1 MKESRFVLASLG
13 AALALGIAIA
23 ASGNA
28 ALLRASDTIGLVGT
42 LWVDAIRMTVLP
54 LVVSVIVTGVASA
67 SDIRAIGRLG
77 ARTIGA
83 FILMLAALAVV
94 AIPLTIAVFG
104 LLGERGASA
113 LPLPAGAA
121 EAARLLDANPQPSTA
136 DWLLSLVP
144 PNPLAAATQGALLPV
159 VVFAI
164 LFALAAAGTAPPARA
179 TLVGFFQA
187 VGDVMLTLVRWVI
200 RMAPLGVFAL
210 MLPLAAHAGAGLAG
224 AIGFYI
230 AAYSA
235 LSVVATLLVYPL
247 VAVLGG
253 IPVRRFARAA
263 LPAQIFAFTS
273 SSSVASLPVL
283 FESAERGLGLP
294 KRVTGFV
301 LPLAVSTFHFAA
313 PVTWTAG
320 AVFVAWFYG
329 VPLDARGI
337 AIVSLASVFLTS
349 AAPGVPRGAFLMLA
363 PLFSALGLPLEGI
376 GILIAL
382 DAIPDTFAT
391 ALNVTGDLAAAAIV
405 AGRETAGATARSPEV
420 LKDGVT

>member
-1 MKESRFVLASLG
+1 
-13 AALALGIAIA
+13 
-23 ASGNA
+23 
-28 ALLRASDTIGLVGT
+28 
-42 LWVDAIRMTVLP
+42 
-54 LVVSVIVTGVASA
+54 
-67 SDIRAIGRLG
+67 
-77 ARTIGA
+77 
-83 FILMLAALAVV
+83 MLAALAVV

-235 LSVVATLLVYPL
+235 LSVVAMLLVYPL

>member
-1 MKESRFVLASLG
+1 MKESRFVLVSLG

-83 FILMLAALAVV
+83 FVLMLAALAVV

-164 LFALAAAGTAPPARA
+164 LFALAAAATAPPARA

-273 SSSVASLPVL
+273 SSSVASLPAL
-283 FESAERGLGLP
+283 LESAERGLGLP

-337 AIVSLASVFLTS
+337 AIVSFASVFLTS

-405 AGRETAGATARSPEV
+405 AGR
-420 LKDGVT
+420 

>member
-1 MKESRFVLASLG
+1 MKESRLVLASLG
-13 AALALGIAIA
+13 AALALGIAVA
-23 ASGNA
+23 GSGSA
-28 ALLRASDTIGLVGT
+28 ALLRASDTIGLLGT
-42 LWVDAIRMTVLP
+42 LWVNAIRMTVLP
-54 LVVSVIVTGVASA
+54 LIVSVIVTAIASA
-67 SDIRAIGRLG
+67 IDVRAIGRLG

-83 FILMLAALAVV
+83 FVLMPAALAIV

-104 LLGERGASA
+104 LLGARGAST

-121 EAARLLDANPQPSTA
+121 EAARLLDANPRPSTA

-200 RMAPLGVFAL
+200 RMAPIGVFAL

-224 AIGFYI
+224 PIGFYI

-235 LSVVATLLVYPL
+235 LSVAATLLVYPL
-247 VAVLGG
+247 VAAFGG
-253 IPVRRFARAA
+253 VPMRRFARAA
-263 LPAQIFAFTS
+263 LPAQILAFTS
-273 SSSVASLPVL
+273 SSSVATLPAL
-283 FESAERGLGLP
+283 LESAERGLGLP

-320 AVFVAWFYG
+320 AAFVAWFYG
-329 VPLDARGI
+329 VPLDAQGI
-337 AIVSLASVFLTS
+337 AIVAFASVFLTS

-405 AGRETAGATARSPEV
+405 ADRKA
-420 LKDGVT
+420 DH